1 MSKVILM
8 EDPASKELKKI
19 QDNSVSCEAI
29 ARVRVEVDKL
39 SHKVVAIEGA
49 VKRGTRVE
57 DREFVLLTELFMIQ
71 LLTLDSIEA
80 EGEARTQRRKEVH
93 PIHSFVDMIDNFKP
107 RNSNLVSYCS
117 SDEPSDTTNESSD
130 ATDGTFDATGWLYA
144 AIDNLPGAIDLWPI
158 FIVSN
163 GLIIRYNRLY
173 GFKKKKIESSLSKGT
188 SETASLHPPL
198 YEFAL
203 LVLSQLGA
211 EYDEH
216 EEEEYFKREDQ
227 NANSPS
233 TEELVKTFNIDRYPV
248 RMQCDGAIYLT
259 DCPFVDCSDQSK
271 VEDANFSYFRAKHNG
286 VINAINA
293 LTAFVEEMISK
304 KGVIP
309 SKRI

>member
-29 ARVRVEVDKL
+29 ARLRVEVDKL

-49 VKRGTRVE
+49 LKRGTRVE

-117 SDEPSDTTNESSD
+117 S
-130 ATDGTFDATGWLYA
+130 
-144 AIDNLPGAIDLWPI
+144 
-158 FIVSN
+158 
-163 GLIIRYNRLY
+163 
-173 GFKKKKIESSLSKGT
+173 
-188 SETASLHPPL
+188 
-198 YEFAL
+198 
-203 LVLSQLGA
+203 GA

-216 EEEEYFKREDQ
+216 GEEEYFKREDQ

-233 TEELVKTFNIDRYPV
+233 TEELVKTFSIDRYPV

-259 DCPFVDCSDQSK
+259 
-271 VEDANFSYFRAKHNG
+271 G
-286 VINAINA
+286 TTA
-293 LTAFVEEMISK
+293 LGNIL
-304 KGVIP
+304 I
-309 SKRI
+309 